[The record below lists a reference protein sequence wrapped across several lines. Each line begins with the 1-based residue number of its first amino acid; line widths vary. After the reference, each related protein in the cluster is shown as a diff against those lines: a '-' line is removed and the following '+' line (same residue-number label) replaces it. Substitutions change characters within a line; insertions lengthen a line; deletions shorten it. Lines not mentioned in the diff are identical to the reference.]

1 MTPRAAVYLRIS
13 DPRGDTADR
22 FGLAVQE
29 RACHEYAERLSLPVH
44 QVYTDAITGTTE
56 TRIGFGKLLADA
68 PAYTDVIIYAVDRL
82 ARHPRA
88 GYALLETLQSA
99 GLQVHTAIEGM
110 LDLQDDAGAL
120 NFGVR
125 IVMADAERRRIVRRM
140 MEGKKQKVRGG
151 KPLQPL
157 SAYGYQNGEVYE
169 PQAQWVRWMFE
180 QALKVGTLELTT
192 ELGRLGVLSPTGKPF
207 WDRDSVR
214 RLLKNSTYRGEYVYG
229 RERVSRRPLTEAI
242 SCPAPRIVSD
252 ETWYAV
258 QRAMSYR
265 STGAGRRGSRT
276 DIYPLTGRL
285 RCAECGGA
293 MVGQKST
300 YTRKDGSKLVH
311 YYYSC
316 GDRALSPHT
325 KKGCSHRAFY
335 NGERLHEVIWAS
347 LRSLAADPLTAA
359 QQVVLPPAVKLDTTA
374 GIRELD
380 NQLSKARTAYLRGID
395 TEDEYAESKALLTA
409 QRARLLALS
418 EQHAIPP
425 VADLGQ
431 VQQALAEAIDSTSLY
446 EAAVRLGLMVRVAA
460 GGEISLTLDPG

>member
-1 MTPRAAVYLRIS
+1 MRVS

-29 RACHEYAERLSLPVH
+29 RACREYAERLSLPVH

-157 SAYGYQNGEVYE
+157 SAYGYQDGEIYE
-169 PQAQWVRWMFE
+169 PQAQWVRWIFE
-180 QALKVGTLELTT
+180 QALKIGTHELSA
-192 ELGRLGVLSPTGKPF
+192 ELGRLGVLSPTGKPN
-207 WDRDSVR
+207 WDRDSIRKV
-214 RLLKNSTYRGEYVYG
+214 LMNSVYRGEYIYG
-229 RERVSRRPLTEAI
+229 RERVSRRPLAESI
-242 SCPAPRIVSD
+242 SCPVPRIVTD
-252 ETWYAV
+252 EVWYAV
-258 QRAMSYR
+258 QRAMIYR

-285 RCAECGGA
+285 RCGECAGA
-293 MVGQKST
+293 MVGCKSS
-300 YTRKDGSKLVH
+300 YTRKDGSKSFH

-316 GDRALSPHT
+316 GDRALSKHT
-325 KKGCSHRAFY
+325 KKGCDHLAYYRA
-335 NGERLHEVIWAS
+335 ERLHEAIWGS
-347 LRSLAADPLTAA
+347 IRSLAAEPLTAA
-359 QQVVLPPAVKLDTTA
+359 QQLIAPPVVRLDTTA
-374 GIRELD
+374 AIRDLD
-380 NQLSKARTAYLRGID
+380 GQLSKARAAYLRGID
-395 TEDEYAESKALLTA
+395 TEDEYAESKTLLTA

-418 EQHAIPP
+418 EEGAVQP
-425 VADLGQ
+425 VADLGL
-431 VQQALAEAIDSTSLY
+431 VQRALSDAVGAENLY
-446 EAAVRLGLMVRVAA
+446 EAVVRLGLMARVVA